1 MIYLDAAATT
11 LQKPPS
17 VAAASAWAVRMCA
30 SPGRGDYAASRRAE
44 EIVFACRNELA
55 ELFDTGGAERV
66 VFASNA
72 THALNLAIRSLVR
85 PGNRVLISSW
95 EHNAVTRTLHSIP
108 NVTILTAEAPL
119 FDDKGTLAA
128 FSAALEQQ
136 PDAVVCTCVSNVFG
150 YILPYAA
157 IAALC
162 QAEKYR

>member
-55 ELFDTGGAERV
+55 VLFDTGGAERV

-119 FDDKGTLAA
+119 
-128 FSAALEQQ
+128 
-136 PDAVVCTCVSNVFG
+136 
-150 YILPYAA
+150 
-157 IAALC
+157 
-162 QAEKYR
+162 